1 MSKNLNFVPAPK
13 ISNSDVKYKGFHPRQ
28 KKGYIKFVNDKM
40 KEIHDEY
47 TKELNKIINEQHNKL
62 IDTTS
67 RKFYEV
73 FNSDTR
79 FFLKTEELNTEINTE
94 KCISGPIFSGI
105 ELVFNSMMEQMKVNF
120 KKISREGNETLDVKK
135 LKANLVYESCLDNS
149 INFCDFLKY
158 IYKKL
163 LSTCSN
169 ISDMFRD
176 LVCSTSNYVS
186 RTMQNEFRIHREY
199 LLSYETDIIM
209 EIIPKVMEEKV
220 LPKYR
225 SFFATNL
232 SSLISACF
240 ESYENACKKLSPD
253 TTLKVLKKFT
263 KDTFEN
269 QEKDME
275 TTISNTLTDSVS
287 GYIEGTVKKLIFDKQ
302 KSKIRQLIP
311 QIGKALDIISQK
323 LDFLPKTELSTKEQN
338 IAISKMDELKKA
350 LSDLSKIL
358 VSRSGKL
365 KDNQVKL
372 FDEILVGNGSRNT
385 AKADYKI
392 SNFEMRYLNINV
404 NNDAPTARIII
415 NLFIILTDEPNRVE
429 GIVKFVKNYIDK
441 LMPNA
446 YPTYNCTDLYRQI
459 KEGKKLLKI
468 ESFNYPKLSLS
479 GLSNT
484 LDILERIL
492 EREAPFF
499 SAKFII
505 IIRQIFDIEYDQ
517 IQIKNNEFAFRV
529 GENLITSKNSFIQ
542 RLILGFL
549 EKTKSDENF
558 IVNKVKEQ
566 IKFEKQIMEKNN
578 KPKPDES
585 KPDESKP
592 DEPKPDEPGSDK
604 LESDKKRTNNRRCKK
619 TKHK

>member
-135 LKANLVYESCLDNS
+135 VKANLVYESCLDNS
-149 INFCDFLKY
+149 VNFCDFLKY

-176 LVCSTSNYVS
+176 LVYSTSNYVN

-459 KEGKKLLKI
+459 KEGKKLLEI
-468 ESFNYPKLSLS
+468 ESINYPEPS

-505 IIRQIFDIEYDQ
+505 IIRQTFGIAYDQ

-529 GENLITSKNSFIQ
+529 GENLIISQNIAIQ
-542 RLILGFL
+542 KLILSFL

-585 KPDESKP
+585 KPDE
-592 DEPKPDEPGSDK
+592 PKPDEP
-604 LESDKKRTNNRRCKK
+604 ESTESRSNKKVNKHRRKKTRNKKNKHNRRR
-619 TKHK
+619 